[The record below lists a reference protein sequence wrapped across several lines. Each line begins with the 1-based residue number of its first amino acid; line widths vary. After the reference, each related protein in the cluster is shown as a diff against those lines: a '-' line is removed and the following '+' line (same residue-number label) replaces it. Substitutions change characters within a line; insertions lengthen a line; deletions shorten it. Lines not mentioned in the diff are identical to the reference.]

1 MIIKVKVPATTA
13 NLGAGFDTLGI
24 ALSLYNYVYFSGK
37 SYCESD
43 CLKGTKMLR
52 DNNNLMYKSAARLFE
67 MCGEKLPFDLK
78 IHQTSNIPITR
89 GLGSSSACIVAGL
102 MGANRLLGVPLNDKD
117 ILKLATE
124 LEGHPDNVA
133 PAIFGGMVDS
143 VYNDGE
149 VYYVKHNISSKLK
162 FIAIV
167 PNFKMSTNQSRLSL
181 PSVVSHEDAVF
192 NVARSTLFVS
202 SIITG
207 KFENL
212 SIAVNDRLHQP
223 YRLKLIDRSNEIFD
237 IAYRFGAY
245 AVYLSG
251 SGPTIIAICDKNNK
265 SFFKKIR
272 NELNRMNCN
281 KWRVLDLNVDNEGAS
296 VEVI

>member
-24 ALSLYNYVYFSGK
+24 ALSVYNYVYFSGN
-37 SYCESD
+37 SHCESD
-43 CLKGTKMLR
+43 CLKDTKMLR

-67 MCGEKLPFDLK
+67 ICGEELPFDLK
-78 IHQTSNIPITR
+78 IHQASNIPITR

-102 MGANRLLGVPLNDKD
+102 MGANRLLGSPLNNKD

-133 PAIFGGMVDS
+133 PAILGGMVDS

-162 FIAIV
+162 FIAII

-192 NVARSTLFVS
+192 NVSRSTLFVS
-202 SIITG
+202 SIITE

-212 SIAVNDRLHQP
+212 SVAVSDRLHQP
-223 YRLKLIDRSNEIFD
+223 YRLKLIDRSDEIFD

-251 SGPTIIAICDKNNK
+251 SGPTIIAICDKSNM
-265 SFFKKIR
+265 SFYNKIR
-272 NELNRMNCN
+272 NELNRMNFN
-281 KWRVLDLNVDNEGAS
+281 KWKVLDLNVDNEGAS
-296 VEVI
+296 VEII